1 MKKYIAY
8 YRVSTDRQGR
18 SGLGLEAQRQIV
30 EDYVSQQP
38 GGFVLDSFTD
48 VMSGRSERRPEL
60 HAALAAAKAYGATL
74 IVAKLDRL
82 ARNARFLGEIHEGD
96 VDVVFCNLPQL
107 PPGPVGRFMVQIM
120 ASIAELESG
129 MISDRVRGA
138 IAAAKRRGKTWGGY
152 RGGDFPAEVRALGRA
167 KRTEIADEY
176 AKQTLVRLRAFM
188 AEGVASR
195 AEMAARLN
203 AEGYRTPSGRGRW
216 CGTTVTRILD
226 RLEAAEKREIAAAK
240 ARAREVFSVGSV
252 RRRTGPKRA
261 PAGPAG
267 GEEGVCSVA

>member
-1 MKKYIAY
+1 MTKKFIAY

-30 EDYVSQQP
+30 EDYVSAVP
-38 GGFVLDSFTD
+38 GAFVLDEFTD

-60 HAALAAAKAYGATL
+60 HAALAAAKAYGAVL

-129 MISDRVRGA
+129 MISDRVKGA
-138 IAAAKRRGKTWGGY
+138 IAAAKKRGKTWGGY
-152 RGGDFPAEVRALGRA
+152 RGGHFPKDVRDLGRA

-176 AKQTLVRLRAFM
+176 AKQTLARLRQFLAD
-188 AEGVASR
+188 GVTNR
-195 AEMAARLN
+195 AEMARRLN
-203 AEGYRTPSGRGRW
+203 LEGYRTPSGRGHW
-216 CGTTVTRILD
+216 CTTSITRILG
-226 RLEAAEKREIAAAK
+226 RLEAAEAREIAAAK
-240 ARAREVFSVGSV
+240 ARAKEVFSVGAL
-252 RRRTGPKRA
+252 RRNTGPRKPRA
-261 PAGPAG
+261 AHGA
-267 GEEGVCSVA
+267 EAAA

>member
-1 MKKYIAY
+1 MTKKFIAY

-18 SGLGLEAQRQIV
+18 SGLGLDAQRQIV
-30 EDYVSQQP
+30 TEYVAGQP
-38 GGFVLDSFTD
+38 GGFVLDEFTD

-107 PPGPVGRFMVQIM
+107 PPGPVGRFMVQVM

-129 MISDRVRGA
+129 MISDRVKGA
-138 IAAAKRRGKTWGGY
+138 IEQAKKRGKVWGGY
-152 RGGDFPAEVRALGRA
+152 RGGDFPKEVRDLGRA

-176 AKQTLVRLRAFM
+176 AKQTLIRLRAFM
-188 AEGVASR
+188 AEGVTSR
-195 AEMAARLN
+195 VEMAARLN
-203 AEGYRTPSGRGRW
+203 AEGYKTPSGRGHW
-216 CGTTVTRILD
+216 CGTSITRILD
-226 RLEAAEKREIAAAK
+226 RLEAAEAREIAAAK
-240 ARAREVFSVGSV
+240 ARAKEVFSVGALK
-252 RRRTGPKRA
+252 RGTGPKKRLL
-261 PAGPAG
+261 
-267 GEEGVCSVA
+267 SDRVAA